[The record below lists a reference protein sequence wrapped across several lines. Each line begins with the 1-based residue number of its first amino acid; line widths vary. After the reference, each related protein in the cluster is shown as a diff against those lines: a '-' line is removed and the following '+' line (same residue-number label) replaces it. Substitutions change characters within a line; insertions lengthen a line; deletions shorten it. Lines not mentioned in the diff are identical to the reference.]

1 MRLHE
6 ILTEDQI
13 LAEAILTEFDWNKL
27 KKGLATGLIT
37 LSALG
42 IAGNAL
48 AADGKTYTASEVK
61 NMSVSD
67 LKNFVVKQV
76 QQGNTDTSTVQAA
89 VQQPKAA
96 SLDNK
101 PEAKPKAAE
110 PKQDVK
116 PEIKKDEPKKAAPD
130 ELDTVKKNAGI
141 EKSKSGNLSAFSI
154 KGLRFGMSF
163 NDVVKISGATDRQG
177 RVPDYWFDALENFSI
192 AGETGWY
199 AMPTD
204 DAYASN
210 KGELG
215 TIFKTIKPDEF
226 ETHLKRFTQ
235 QYGKPEISKTI
246 VKNKMNFSDTNITAY
261 WKVKDAYILIE
272 KYSGKFTEGA
282 ISMVSDKHSN
292 AQDVKN
298 KEKNSKSAKDF

>member
-1 MRLHE
+1 MRINE
-6 ILTEDQI
+6 ILIESQ
-13 LAEAILTEFDWNKL
+13 LNEEVLTELDWSKI
-27 KKGLATGLIT
+27 KKGLATGAIT
-37 LSALG
+37 LGALG
-42 IAGNAL
+42 VSGNAM
-48 AADGKTYTASEVK
+48 AQHFKVDNASKIKDSQVVK
-61 NMSVSD
+61 YVQD
-67 LKNFVVKQV
+67 KVDTGEIKPAVVKQAV
-76 QQGNTDTSTVQAA
+76 QKVDAAPEVKKVEPKVDVKKTEPTKTDSSAQSDTSK
-89 VQQPKAA
+89 QPDKN
-96 SLDNK
+96 SEINK
-101 PEAKPKAAE
+101 
-110 PKQDVK
+110 
-116 PEIKKDEPKKAAPD
+116 
-130 ELDTVKKNAGI
+130 G
-141 EKSKSGNLSAFSI
+141 LSQFSI

-177 RVPDYWFDALENFSI
+177 RAPDYWFDALENFSI
-192 AGETGWY
+192 AGETGWS
-199 AMPTD
+199 AIPTG

-226 ETHLKRFTQ
+226 ETMLKRFTQ

-282 ISMVSDKHSN
+282 ISIVSDKHSN

>member
-1 MRLHE
+1 VKYVQDKVDTGE
-6 ILTEDQI
+6 IKP
-13 LAEAILTEFDWNKL
+13 A
-27 KKGLATGLIT
+27 
-37 LSALG
+37 
-42 IAGNAL
+42 
-48 AADGKTYTASEVK
+48 
-61 NMSVSD
+61 
-67 LKNFVVKQV
+67 VVKQAV
-76 QQGNTDTSTVQAA
+76 QKVDAAPEVKKVEPKVDVKKTEPTKTDSSTQSDTSK
-89 VQQPKAA
+89 QPDKN
-96 SLDNK
+96 SEINK
-101 PEAKPKAAE
+101 
-110 PKQDVK
+110 
-116 PEIKKDEPKKAAPD
+116 
-130 ELDTVKKNAGI
+130 G
-141 EKSKSGNLSAFSI
+141 LSQFSI

-215 TIFKTIKPDEF
+215 TLFKTIKPDEF

-235 QYGKPEISKTI
+235 QYGEPKISKTI

-272 KYSGKFTEGA
+272 KYSGKFTEGS